1 MRTNGILLA
10 LSSLP
15 SKYGIGSF
23 GNESYEFIDL
33 LNVAGIK
40 IWQLLPLNPTGF
52 GNSPYQSSSG
62 KAIDPIYVSLD
73 DLYLKGY
80 ISRPRK
86 FNPLATKVEYDKV
99 RNF

>member
-40 IWQLLPLNPTGF
+40 IWQLLPGCRYFQN
-52 GNSPYQSSSG
+52 SSG
-62 KAIDPIYVSLD
+62 FYCS
-73 DLYLKGY
+73 
-80 ISRPRK
+80 SW
-86 FNPLATKVEYDKV
+86 FPLLPEVLL
-99 RNF
+99 NFGL

>member
-80 ISRPRK
+80 I
-86 FNPLATKVEYDKV
+86 
-99 RNF
+99 

>member
-33 LNVAGIK
+33 LNVAGIG
-40 IWQLLPLNPTGF
+40 LLLTVHDSYGANLF
-52 GNSPYQSSSG
+52 
-62 KAIDPIYVSLD
+62 
-73 DLYLKGY
+73 
-80 ISRPRK
+80 
-86 FNPLATKVEYDKV
+86 
-99 RNF
+99 

>member
-52 GNSPYQSSSG
+52 GNSPYQSNICIFG
-62 KAIDPIYVSLD
+62 
-73 DLYLKGY
+73 
-80 ISRPRK
+80 
-86 FNPLATKVEYDKV
+86 
-99 RNF
+99 

>member
-52 GNSPYQSSSG
+52 GNSPYQ
-62 KAIDPIYVSLD
+62 
-73 DLYLKGY
+73 
-80 ISRPRK
+80 
-86 FNPLATKVEYDKV
+86 
-99 RNF
+99 

>member
-33 LNVAGIK
+33 LMKEID
-40 IWQLLPLNPTGF
+40 T
-52 GNSPYQSSSG
+52 
-62 KAIDPIYVSLD
+62 KAI
-73 DLYLKGY
+73 K
-80 ISRPRK
+80 
-86 FNPLATKVEYDKV
+86 T
-99 RNF
+99 